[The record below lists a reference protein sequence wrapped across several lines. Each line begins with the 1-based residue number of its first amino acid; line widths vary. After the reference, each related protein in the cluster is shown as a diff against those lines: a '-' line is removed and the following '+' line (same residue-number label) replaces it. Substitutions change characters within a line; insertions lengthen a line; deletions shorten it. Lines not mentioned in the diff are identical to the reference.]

1 MIGVGFML
9 NFRRKGF
16 HFSPKKIELGT
27 KSDEGGWVRMIF
39 WFRFYG
45 VVPC

>member
-16 HFSPKKIELGT
+16 HFPPIKLSWEPKVMKVDG
-27 KSDEGGWVRMIF
+27 SGR
-39 WFRFYG
+39 
-45 VVPC
+45 